1 MISFDEWCALILGI
15 IMALILLA
23 MAILVPL
30 NFKAKD
36 KLQHDLLQE
45 CLKLPNA
52 IECVDHLNNYY
63 NAQSYRK

>member
-1 MISFDEWCALILGI
+1 MSFDEIFGLI
-15 IMALILLA
+15 IMALITVSFIIVT
-23 MAILVPL
+23 ILVPL

-63 NAQSYRK
+63 NAQDYRK